1 MARPFSTAG
10 AKRFLFKH
18 VAAARTVRVK
28 VWFNVFVCGAVMK
41 KTALMLVFLLALLIS
56 ALAAALFVSLGKA
69 NPYMGGYLFS
79 GEVSPEV
86 VGATPPLITILSPQE
101 NSTYGCPDI
110 LFNFNVSVGET
121 PANARE
127 WIDGVYYKGEWEEGR
142 HLASYRSTLSSR
154 TEFSINVTAP
164 EGKHEV
170 TVWAEGK
177 GSYSVDEVV
186 YGFVNGLKGRTYT
199 FHITGSESV
208 VFTVDT
214 TSPSISVLS
223 VKNETYRTSQ
233 IPLDFTVNESVS
245 QINYCLDGQESG
257 AVAGNMT
264 LTGLS
269 NGEHSLTV
277 YATDEAG
284 NAGAS
289 ETITFSVDVPF
300 PTALVAVSASG
311 VSAITAGCWCTSRNA
326 SIRKYSTQ

>member
-1 MARPFSTAG
+1 
-10 AKRFLFKH
+10 
-18 VAAARTVRVK
+18 
-28 VWFNVFVCGAVMK
+28 MK

-127 WIDGVYYKGEWEEGR
+127 WIDDVYYKGEWEEGR

>member
-1 MARPFSTAG
+1 
-10 AKRFLFKH
+10 
-18 VAAARTVRVK
+18 
-28 VWFNVFVCGAVMK
+28 MK

-326 SIRKYSTQ
+326 SIRKYSAQ